1 MIMPAVRLEREEQRV
16 RALRLGELFDRHQER
31 LHRLARR
38 MSMDAEEARDLVQET
53 FVRLARQKG
62 PLPSTEGHAEGW
74 LVKTLVRLCKDRDRR
89 LRVRRK
95 HQIEAAPA
103 TVGAEGTPESR
114 AVAKVAVQRAL
125 ARLSPR
131 RRAVIVMHELD
142 GRETAEIARLLG
154 LTPVTV
160 RWHLHAAR
168 RDLKKILLQKGWNDH
183 DKETS

>member
-1 MIMPAVRLEREEQRV
+1 MIMSAVRLEAEEQRA
-16 RALRLGELFDRHQER
+16 RAERLGDLFDRHQER

-38 MSMDAEEARDLVQET
+38 MSEDAEEARDLVQET

-62 PLPSTEGHAEGW
+62 PLPATQSHAEGW

-89 LRVRRK
+89 QRVRRK
-95 HQIEAAPA
+95 YHAEAAWA
-103 TVGAEGTPESR
+103 TGEAVGTPESC
-114 AVAKVAVQRAL
+114 AMAKVAVQRAL

-131 RRAVIVMHELD
+131 RRAVIVLHELD
-142 GRETAEIARLLG
+142 GRKAAEIARLLG

-168 RDLKKILLQKGWNDH
+168 RDLKKIFLQEGWNNDEN
-183 DKETS
+183 ETL